1 MSSIARVRWLA
12 VVTPLVIWLSSC
24 GGGSGNTMPAP
35 SGLSYPSPPA
45 FTANLAIAALNPTVT
60 GTVSSYRVTPAL
72 PAGLSINAAA
82 GVISGTPTA
91 VTAKASSDVG
101 VPPYTGAV
109 SGSEVIFPSG
119 NLVLAESTAAP

>member
-1 MSSIARVRWLA
+1 
-12 VVTPLVIWLSSC
+12 
-24 GGGSGNTMPAP
+24 MPAP